1 MPLFDAPNATLSAH
15 IGWLSVEA
23 GWDIRTK
30 IMDDIKA
37 CMAGRPPRNTVNR
50 ELDAL
55 LGGKVYR
62 DA

>member
-1 MPLFDAPNATLSAH
+1 
-15 IGWLSVEA
+15 VEA

-37 CMAGRPPRNTVNR
+37 CMAGQPPKNTVNK
-50 ELDAL
+50 ELDGL
-55 LGGKVYR
+55 LGGKAYR